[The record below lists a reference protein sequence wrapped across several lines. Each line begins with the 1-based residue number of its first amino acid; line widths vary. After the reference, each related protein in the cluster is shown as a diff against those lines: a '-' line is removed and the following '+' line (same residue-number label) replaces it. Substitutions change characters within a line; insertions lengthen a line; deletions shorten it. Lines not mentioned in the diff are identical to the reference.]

1 MNSNLMGSNP
11 FAAMSA
17 PIEHPAEVPAAR
29 RTTRVQGSL
38 IREILKA
45 TMRPGMISLAGGL
58 PAPQSF
64 PVAALRAAF
73 DAVLSADAEQA
84 LQYSTTEGHPP
95 LRAWI
100 AARETARGVPTSAE
114 EVLIVSGSQQA
125 LDLIGK
131 AMVNE
136 GEPLLVESPTYLGAL
151 QAFAPFGPAFR
162 TLPTDDSGLLPQ
174 AIDAEVTRAAR
185 LAYVMPNFQ
194 NPTGGTLSVARRV
207 ALAEAARRF
216 DLWLIEDDPYGELWY
231 CAPPPP
237 SLRLHAAE
245 RTLRVGSFSKVLAPG
260 LRLGYV
266 VGPRPAIEL
275 LARLKQ
281 ATDLHTATLTQH
293 VVARVLQAGLLEEQ
307 LPRVRQLYSTQ
318 AAAMLAS
325 LRAHM
330 PAGVRWTEPEGGMF
344 VWLTLEQIDTL
355 RLLDRALA
363 AGVAFVPGAPFYAA
377 DPRHDTLRLSFVTV
391 PAETIDRGVAILAR
405 LIAEEMKR

>member
-1 MNSNLMGSNP
+1 MN
-11 FAAMSA
+11 A
-17 PIEHPAEVPAAR
+17 PAEFPAATVPAAR
-29 RTTRVQGSL
+29 RTARVQGSL

-64 PVAALRAAF
+64 PVEALRAAF
-73 DAVLSADAEQA
+73 DSVLAADGQRA

-100 AARETARGVPTSAE
+100 AAQESARGVPTTAD

-131 AMVNE
+131 AMVDD
-136 GEPLLVESPTYLGAL
+136 GAPLLVESPTYLGAL
-151 QAFAPFGPAFR
+151 QAFAPFGPSFR
-162 TLPTDDSGLLPQ
+162 ALATDEGGLVPQ
-174 AIDAEVTRAAR
+174 AIDAELARDAR

-194 NPTGGTLSVARRV
+194 NPTGRTLNIGRRR
-207 ALAEAARRF
+207 ALAETARRF

-231 CAPPPP
+231 CSAPPP
-237 SLRLHAAE
+237 SLRLYAPE

-266 VGPRPAIEL
+266 AGPRAAIDL

-293 VVARVLQAGLLEEQ
+293 AVARVLHDGLLDEQ
-307 LPRVRQLYSTQ
+307 LPRVRTLYATQ
-318 AAAMLAS
+318 AASMLAA

-344 VWLTLEQIDTL
+344 VWLTLPDHIDTL

-363 AGVAFVPGAPFYAA
+363 AGVAFVPGMPFYAVA
-377 DPRHDTLRLSFVTV
+377 PQHNTLRLSFVTM
-391 PAETIDRGVAILAR
+391 PAATIDRGVAILGQ
-405 LIAEEMKR
+405 LIAEEIGR

>member
-1 MNSNLMGSNP
+1 MGSNP
-11 FAAMSA
+11 FSSTAA
-17 PIEHPAEVPAAR
+17 PAAVPAAR
-29 RTTRVQGSL
+29 RTARVQGSL

-64 PVAALRAAF
+64 PAEALRAAF
-73 DAVLSADAEQA
+73 DAVLAAEPERA

-95 LRAWI
+95 LREWI
-100 AARETARGVPTSAE
+100 AAQETARGVPTSAE
-114 EVLIVSGSQQA
+114 QVLVVSGSQQA

-131 AMVNE
+131 AMVDE
-136 GEPLLVESPTYLGAL
+136 GSPLLVESPTYLGAL

-162 TLPTDDSGLLPQ
+162 SLPADEAGLLPE
-174 AIDAEVTRAAR
+174 AIDDGLARGAR

-194 NPTGGTLSVARRV
+194 NPTGRTLSAERRS
-207 ALAEAARRF
+207 ALAQAARRHDF
-216 DLWLIEDDPYGELWY
+216 WLVEDDPYGELWY
-231 CAPPPP
+231 RAAPPP

-245 RTLRVGSFSKVLAPG
+245 RTLRVASFSKVLAPG

-293 VVARVLQAGLLEEQ
+293 VVARVLADGLLEAQ
-307 LPRVRQLYSTQ
+307 LPRVRALYAGQ
-318 AAAMLAS
+318 AAAMLAA
-325 LRAHM
+325 LRSRM
-330 PAGVRWTEPEGGMF
+330 PEGVRWGEPQGGMF
-344 VWLTLEQIDTL
+344 VWLTLPAQIDTL

-363 AGVAFVPGAPFYAA
+363 AGVAFVPGAPFYP
-377 DPRHDTLRLSFVTV
+377 DEPPRNTLRLSFVTV
-391 PAETIDRGVAILAR
+391 PAATIDRGVATLAA
-405 LIAEEMKR
+405 LIAEEKNR